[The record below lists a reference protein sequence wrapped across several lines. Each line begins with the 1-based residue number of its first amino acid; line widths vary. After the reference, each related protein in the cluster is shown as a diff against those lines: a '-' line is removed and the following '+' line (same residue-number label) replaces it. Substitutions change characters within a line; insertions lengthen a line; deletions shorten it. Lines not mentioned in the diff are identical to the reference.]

1 MRQTELDELL
11 RPAIENMGLELWSLE
26 FMSQGRRGLL
36 RIFID
41 EQEKGV
47 TLEDCER
54 VSREVS
60 AVLDVEDPF
69 AGAFTLEVSS
79 PGLDRALH
87 TKAQYERYVGSN
99 LKIRLRI
106 GYEGRRNFTGV
117 LMGVE
122 QEDVV
127 LRNGEEEYLFPISSI
142 ENATVVP
149 QLEQKDK

>member
-41 EQEKGV
+41 EQERGV

-60 AVLDVEDPF
+60 AVLDV
-69 AGAFTLEVSS
+69 
-79 PGLDRALH
+79 
-87 TKAQYERYVGSN
+87 
-99 LKIRLRI
+99 
-106 GYEGRRNFTGV
+106 
-117 LMGVE
+117 
-122 QEDVV
+122 
-127 LRNGEEEYLFPISSI
+127 
-142 ENATVVP
+142 
-149 QLEQKDK
+149 

>member
-11 RPAIENMGLELWSLE
+11 RPSIESMGLELWSLD
-26 FMSQGRRGLL
+26 FMSQGRRGIL

-41 EQEKGV
+41 EPERGV

-60 AVLDVEDPF
+60 ALLDVEDPF
-69 AGAFTLEVSS
+69 AGAYTLEVSS
-79 PGLDRALH
+79 PGMDRALH
-87 TKAQYERYVGSN
+87 TKPQYERFVGSN
-99 LKIRLRI
+99 LKVRLRT
-106 GYEGRRNFTGV
+106 GYEGRRNFSGV

-127 LRNGEEEYLFPISSI
+127 LRDGEDEYLFPISSI

>member
-11 RPAIENMGLELWSLE
+11 RPSIENMGLELWSLE
-26 FMSQGRRGLL
+26 FLSQGRRGIL

-41 EQEKGV
+41 EPDRGV

-87 TKAQYERYVGSN
+87 TKAQYERFVGSRI
-99 LKIRLRI
+99 KVRLRT
-106 GYEGRRNFTGV
+106 GYEGRRNFNGV

-127 LRNGEEEYLFPISSI
+127 LRNGEEEYLFPIGSI

>member
-1 MRQTELDELL
+1 MGQSELDELI
-11 RPAIENMGLELWSLE
+11 RPSIENMGLELWSLDYKT
-26 FMSQGRRGLL
+26 QGRHGLL

-41 EQEKGV
+41 QAEKGV
-47 TLEDCER
+47 SLEDCER

-60 AVLDVEDPF
+60 ALLDVEDPF

-79 PGLDRALH
+79 PGLDRTLN
-87 TKAQYERYVGSN
+87 TKVQFERFLGATIKV
-99 LKIRLRI
+99 RLRI
-106 GYEGRRNFTGV
+106 GYEGRRNFNGV

-142 ENATVVP
+142 ENAAVVP
-149 QLEQKDK
+149 QLEPKDK

>member
-1 MRQTELDELL
+1 MGQTELDELI
-11 RPAIENMGLELWSLE
+11 RPSIESMGLELWSLE
-26 FMSQGRRGLL
+26 YKTQGRHGLL

-41 EQEKGV
+41 QAEKGIS
-47 TLEDCER
+47 LEDCER

-79 PGLDRALH
+79 PGLDRTLN
-87 TKAQYERYVGSN
+87 TKAQFERFIGATV
-99 LKIRLRI
+99 KVRLRI
-106 GYEGRRNFTGV
+106 GYEGRRNFNGV

-122 QEDVV
+122 QEEVV

-142 ENATVVP
+142 ENAVVVP
-149 QLEQKDK
+149 QLEPKDK

>member
-11 RPAIENMGLELWSLE
+11 RPSIENMGLELWSLE
-26 FMSQGRRGLL
+26 YMSQGRRGLL

-41 EQEKGV
+41 EPERGV

-60 AVLDVEDPF
+60 AILDVEDPF

-87 TKAQYERYVGSN
+87 SKVHYERFSGSN
-99 LKIRLRI
+99 LKVRLRT

-127 LRNGEEEYLFPISSI
+127 IRDGENEYLFPLSSI

-149 QLEQKDK
+149 QLEQKEK

>member
-1 MRQTELDELL
+1 MRHTELDELL
-11 RPAIENMGLELWSLE
+11 RPSIENMGLELWSLE
-26 FMSQGRRGLL
+26 YKSQGRRGIL

-41 EQEKGV
+41 EPERGV

-79 PGLDRALH
+79 PGLDRALYR
-87 TKAQYERYVGSN
+87 KAHYERFIGSN
-99 LKIRLRI
+99 IKVRLRI
-106 GYEGRRNFTGV
+106 GYEGRRNFSGV

-127 LRNGEEEYLFPISSI
+127 LRNGEEEYLFPLSSI
-142 ENATVVP
+142 ESATVVP
-149 QLEQKDK
+149 QLDQKNK

>member
-1 MRQTELDELL
+1 MGQTELDELL

-26 FMSQGRRGLL
+26 FLSQGRRGLL

-41 EQEKGV
+41 EPERGV

-60 AVLDVEDPF
+60 AILDVEDPF

-87 TKAQYERYVGSN
+87 NKAQYERFVGSTI
-99 LKIRLRI
+99 KVRLRT
-106 GYEGRRNFTGV
+106 GYEGRRNYSGV

-127 LRNGEEEYLFPISSI
+127 LRNGEDEYLFPISSI
-142 ENATVVP
+142 EHSTVVP
-149 QLEQKDK
+149 QLDQQEK

>member
-41 EQEKGV
+41 EQERGV

-87 TKAQYERYVGSN
+87 TKDQYERYVGST
-99 LKIRLRI
+99 LKVRLRI
-106 GYEGRRNFTGV
+106 GYEGRRNFSGV

>member
-41 EQEKGV
+41 EQDKGV

-87 TKAQYERYVGSN
+87 TKAQYERYVGST
-99 LKIRLRI
+99 LKVRLRI
-106 GYEGRRNFTGV
+106 GYEGRRNFAGV

>member
-41 EQEKGV
+41 EQERGV

-87 TKAQYERYVGSN
+87 TKAQYERYVGST
-99 LKIRLRI
+99 LKVRLRI
-106 GYEGRRNFTGV
+106 GYEGRRNFSGV

>member
-11 RPAIENMGLELWSLE
+11 RPSIENMGLELWSLD
-26 FMSQGRRGLL
+26 FLSQGRRGLL

-41 EQEKGV
+41 EAERGGK
-47 TLEDCER
+47 LEDCER

-60 AVLDVEDPF
+60 AILDVEDPF

-87 TKAQYERYVGSN
+87 KKAHYERFSGSN
-99 LKIRLRI
+99 IKIRLRT

-127 LRNGEEEYLFPISSI
+127 IRDGENEYLFPLSSI
-142 ENATVVP
+142 ESATVVP
-149 QLEQKDK
+149 QLEQKEK

>member
-11 RPAIENMGLELWSLE
+11 RPCIENMGLELWSLE
-26 FMSQGRRGLL
+26 YMSQGRRGLL

-41 EQEKGV
+41 EAERGV

-87 TKAQYERYVGSN
+87 NKAQYERFVGST
-99 LKIRLRI
+99 LKVRLRI
-106 GYEGRRNFTGV
+106 GYEGRRNFNGV

-149 QLEQKDK
+149 QLEKKDK